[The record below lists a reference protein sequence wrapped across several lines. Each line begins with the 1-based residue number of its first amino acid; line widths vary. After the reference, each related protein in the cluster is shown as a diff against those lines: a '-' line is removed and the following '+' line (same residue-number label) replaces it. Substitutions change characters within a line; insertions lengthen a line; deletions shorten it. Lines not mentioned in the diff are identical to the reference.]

1 MTTSIKPDAR
11 IAHVADLLRSLK
23 ESVWDLRQSTEKLR
37 HDIEAGQPSE
47 IASGSKELSQAKTLV
62 VACQKLEMQ
71 LAQLEA
77 DRDEDASSAGAQLDL
92 EVARAEIGLR
102 LARLRAAIDSR

>member
-1 MTTSIKPDAR
+1 MTTSIKLDAQ
-11 IAHVADLLRSLK
+11 IVHVADLLRSLK
-23 ESVWDLRQSTEKLR
+23 ESVWELRQFTERLR
-37 HDIEAGQPSE
+37 HDIETGEQTE

-77 DRDEDASSAGAQLDL
+77 DRDGDESGGVQLDL
-92 EVARAEIGLR
+92 EAARVEIGLR
-102 LARLRAAIDSR
+102 LARLRATIDSR